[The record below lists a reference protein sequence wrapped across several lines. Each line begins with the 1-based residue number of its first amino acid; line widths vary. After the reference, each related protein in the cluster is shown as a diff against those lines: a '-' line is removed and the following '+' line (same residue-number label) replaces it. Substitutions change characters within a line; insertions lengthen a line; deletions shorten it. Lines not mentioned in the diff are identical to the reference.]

1 MRVTALACCLLLCVS
16 LVFGQNTSLR
26 WYSFSSGFEISSSP
40 SSRATSSI
48 GQPFIGTSQG
58 TGSIV
63 ISGFLADT
71 LLRGQIVSVNEPGD
85 VPTTYE
91 LYQNY
96 PNPFNP
102 TTIITYQLPASAFV
116 TLKVFDIIGRE
127 VATLVSDIHQAGSYT
142 IAWNAGNVA
151 SGVYFYRMSARRDLG
166 PTDSRDG
173 QAGSFLATRKLMV
186 LR

>member
-1 MRVTALACCLLLCVS
+1 MRVAALACCLLLCVR

-26 WYSFSSGFEISSSP
+26 WYSFSSGFEIPSSP

-58 TGSIV
+58 TASIV

-71 LLRGQIVSVNEPGD
+71 LLRGQIVSVHEPGD

-102 TTIITYQLPASAFV
+102 TTTIKYQLPVSAFV
-116 TLKVFDIIGRE
+116 TLKVFDIVGRE
-127 VATLVSDIHQAGSYT
+127 VATLVNDLQQPGSYS
-142 IAWNAGNVA
+142 IEWDAGGVA
-151 SGVYFYRMSARRDLG
+151 SGVYFYRMQG
-166 PTDSRDG
+166 
-173 QAGSFLATRKLMV
+173 GSFTATRKLIL